1 MELRVDRDRC
11 AGSGMC
17 ALTAPEVFDQD
28 DEDGRVLLLD
38 ARPPAGPA
46 ATAAREA
53 AGLCPAGA
61 ITARPGPEGGQ
72 PMVAADP
79 LGTRPSAAGGRG
91 ATGGSRGRAGQG
103 RARRSR

>member
-61 ITARPGPEGGQ
+61 ITARPGPEGGH
-72 PMVAADP
+72 
-79 LGTRPSAAGGRG
+79 
-91 ATGGSRGRAGQG
+91 
-103 RARRSR
+103 RRSRPAPGGVR

>member
-1 MELRVDRDRC
+1 MTGREVTEPGVTEPEMAGREVAGREVAAIVLRVDRDRC

-28 DEDGRVLLLD
+28 TGDGRVLLLD

-61 ITARPGPEGGQ
+61 IAVRAAPVRAAPAR
-72 PMVAADP
+72 D
-79 LGTRPSAAGGRG
+79 R
-91 ATGGSRGRAGQG
+91 
-103 RARRSR
+103 

>member
-1 MELRVDRDRC
+1 VELRVDRDRC

-17 ALTAPEVFDQD
+17 ALTAPQVFDQD

-61 ITARPGPEGGQ
+61 ITARPGAEGGRRWSR
-72 PMVAADP
+72 PAPAD
-79 LGTRPSAAGGRG
+79 TA
-91 ATGGSRGRAGQG
+91 
-103 RARRSR
+103 

>member
-1 MELRVDRDRC
+1 MTGPVELRVDRDRC

-72 PMVAADP
+72 RWS
-79 LGTRPSAAGGRG
+79 RPTPGGVR
-91 ATGGSRGRAGQG
+91 
-103 RARRSR
+103 

>member
-28 DEDGRVLLLD
+28 DRDGRVLLLD

-61 ITARPGPEGGQ
+61 LTARP
-72 PMVAADP
+72 
-79 LGTRPSAAGGRG
+79 
-91 ATGGSRGRAGQG
+91 ATEDGH
-103 RARRSR
+103 RRSRPAPGGVR